1 MFLATLLAVATLA
14 QDPNVAQPVP
24 PSWPPEASA
33 RTPLNA
39 LEYPTTLQPVDRSL
53 TDLLNQGGKVVNAYV
68 GAAGPVVTVQK
79 RDKVT
84 ICLVVGP
91 NPTTDQNVPTSRCYA
106 LN

>member
-1 MFLATLLAVATLA
+1 M
-14 QDPNVAQPVP
+14 
-24 PSWPPEASA
+24 
-33 RTPLNA
+33 NA
-39 LEYPTTLQPVDRSL
+39 LEYPTTLQPVARSL

-84 ICLVVGP
+84 ICFVVGP
-91 NPTTDQNVPTSRCYA
+91 SLTTDQNVPTSRCCA